1 MNIHIEPNGA
11 AEIAR
16 RSRGTPRIA
25 NRLLKRVRDFA
36 QVVGDG
42 VITSAIADEA
52 LQQLDVDK
60 MGLDRIDRRVLHCI
74 IEKYNGGPV
83 GIDTI
88 SAAVSEERET
98 IEDVYEPYLMQLGF
112 LARTTRGRVAT
123 KLAYEH
129 LGIAWTETGRE

>member
-1 MNIHIEPNGA
+1 
-11 AEIAR
+11 
-16 RSRGTPRIA
+16 
-25 NRLLKRVRDFA
+25 
-36 QVVGDG
+36 
-42 VITSAIADEA
+42 
-52 LQQLDVDK
+52 